1 MIKTNPILAHNTLV
15 KVRAAELQCTIQ
27 AVLGNVILC
36 SRNCD
41 DSYITWRCTVYNN
54 SQVEFISGCYDM
66 TLKQAEHN
74 LIERALGYDVLGKS
88 V

>member
-15 KVRAAELQCTIQ
+15 KVRAAELSCTIQ

-36 SRNCD
+36 CRNSD
-41 DSYITWRCTVYNN
+41 DTYITWRCTVHNN

-66 TLKQAEHN
+66 DKEAAWTN
-74 LIERALGYDVLGKS
+74 FIDRANGW
-88 V
+88 